1 MSAQVLLHPAVLD
14 RAQVSAIQLKL
25 SRRAVIAGH
34 RVLLVPC
41 RALGRRDGAETAA
54 NLLRTEGELTA

>member
-1 MSAQVLLHPAVLD
+1 MNAQVLLHPAVLD

-41 RALGRRDGAETAA
+41 RSIGRCDSAETAA
-54 NLLRTEGELTA
+54 NLLRIEGELSA

>member
-25 SRRAVIAGH
+25 CRRAVIAGH

-41 RALGRRDGAETAA
+41 RAMERRYAAETAG
-54 NLLRTEGELTA
+54 NLLLAEGDLTA

>member
-25 SRRAVIAGH
+25 SRRAVIEGH

-41 RALGRRDGAETAA
+41 RSIGRREGSETAA
-54 NLLRTEGELTA
+54 NLLRIEGELFA

>member
-54 NLLRTEGELTA
+54 NLLRIEGELFA